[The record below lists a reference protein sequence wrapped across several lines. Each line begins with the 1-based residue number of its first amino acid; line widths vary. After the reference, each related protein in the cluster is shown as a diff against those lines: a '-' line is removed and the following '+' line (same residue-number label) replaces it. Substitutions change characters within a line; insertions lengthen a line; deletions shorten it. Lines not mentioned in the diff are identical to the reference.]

1 MSETYIITAKTV
13 DEAIA
18 IANREY
24 ADADHEVAYDII
36 DMPKKGFFGIGA
48 RDAKIKI
55 TVSKVQKV
63 ELGSLVDDIRS
74 MKTLTD
80 RGGSRTPEKK
90 TKPAVNVTAK
100 NVQKP
105 AQNGQKSAQNAQTQK
120 SAKPAQPKQNQPK
133 TEKSAEKPVQKKP
146 VENAQPKSDKLA
158 QQKQQNQQKP
168 AQKPAEKPQ
177 NQNQQKPKAE
187 AKPAEKPVENK
198 PVEAKQKPA
207 QPKVETKVEPKVE
220 TKAETKVEAKTE
232 PVQTTEAKA
241 EKTYTSHLGNEVKR
255 TRRPER
261 KPQHTEN
268 IPSSGVTV
276 SAPVGLSDF
285 SGTKNGGF
293 GSGEYKSGRISNDIK
308 KKPAQNNVK
317 PVTDPAKANRDAL
330 KALTFDVDAH
340 EKAKAEEAAPATAPV
355 VTKAERP
362 AKPALHG
369 SARQQ
374 KPQSKPQNKPDEKA
388 QQKEEKYPESTLV
401 KTEEQPAA
409 DASAEKRLREG
420 VTQAEMDYALDFAN
434 TLLENMKLDANAVQ
448 ADANG
453 DEYIING
460 EANVYP
466 RINIIGADTGILIGH
481 HGETLDA
488 IQYLVNLSALR
499 KSKQKDGD
507 YVKIVVDIEGY
518 REKREETLRTLAR
531 RMAARAVKYKR
542 NVFLEPMNAYERR
555 IIHSELQSFENVSTH
570 SVGADKDR
578 KIIITYEG
586 PDKRERPER
595 RRAQASAVDTTAV
608 DANAVA
614 AAEAT
619 DAVET
624 DSVKNEERRR
634 PKKPVKLPI
643 DKLTDLLESREDNC
657 TAPAI
662 SEDAADAVSETEEA
676 KQLVE
681 TEAEV
686 GAIPE
691 YVGEE
696 AEAEADEAVEAEEA
710 DETEEASEE
719 ETEKENDLADE
730 EE

>member
-1 MSETYIITAKTV
+1 
-13 DEAIA
+13 
-18 IANREY
+18 
-24 ADADHEVAYDII
+24 
-36 DMPKKGFFGIGA
+36 MPKKGFFGIGA

-105 AQNGQKSAQNAQTQK
+105 VQNGQKNAQNVQTQK

-158 QQKQQNQQKP
+158 QQKQQNPVVHGTTQKP

-207 QPKVETKVEPKVE
+207 QPKS
-220 TKAETKVEAKTE
+220 ETKVEAKTE

-268 IPSSGVTV
+268 IAASGVTV

-285 SGTKNGGF
+285 SGTKASGF

-340 EKAKAEEAAPATAPV
+340 EKAKAEEAAPATAPATVPV
-355 VTKAERP
+355 VTKAEKPQRP
-362 AKPALHG
+362 AKPA
-369 SARQQ
+369 R
-374 KPQSKPQNKPDEKA
+374 QNKPQPKPVEKA
-388 QQKEEKYPESTLV
+388 QPKEEKYPESTLV
-401 KTEEQPAA
+401 KTDAQPAA

-420 VTQAEMDYALDFAN
+420 VTQAEMDFALDFAN
-434 TLLENMKLDANAVQ
+434 TLLENMKLDAKAVP

-460 EANVYP
+460 DANVYP

-586 PDKRERPER
+586 PDKRERPDR
-595 RRAQASAVDTTAV
+595 RRQPADVAATEAVD
-608 DANAVA
+608 
-614 AAEAT
+614 ES
-619 DAVET
+619 AVET
-624 DSVKNEERRR
+624 VEDSAQAFIRNEEKRR

-643 DKLTDLLESREDNC
+643 DKLTDLLESREDNYV
-657 TAPAI
+657 APAI
-662 SEDAADAVSETEEA
+662 SEDAVSETEEA

-696 AEAEADEAVEAEEA
+696 AEAAADEAEEA

>member
-36 DMPKKGFFGIGA
+36 DMPKKGIFGIGA

-90 TKPAVNVTAK
+90 TKPAVHVTEK
-100 NVQKP
+100 NSAKP
-105 AQNGQKSAQNAQTQK
+105 AQNGQKPTQNAQTQK
-120 SAKPAQPKQNQPK
+120 SAKPTQPKQNQPK
-133 TEKSAEKPVQKKP
+133 TEKPAEKPVQKKP

-158 QQKQQNQQKP
+158 QQKPAVHGTAQKP

-187 AKPAEKPVENK
+187 AKPEAKPVENK
-198 PVEAKQKPA
+198 PVEAKQKTA

-220 TKAETKVEAKTE
+220 PKSETKVEAKTE

-268 IPSSGVTV
+268 IAASGVTV

-285 SGTKNGGF
+285 SGTKASGF

-340 EKAKAEEAAPATAPV
+340 EKAKAEEAAPATAPATVPV

-362 AKPALHG
+362 AKPAKP
-369 SARQQ
+369 ARQNKPQQ
-374 KPQSKPQNKPDEKA
+374 KPTEKA
-388 QQKEEKYPESTLV
+388 QPKEEKYPESTLV
-401 KTEEQPAA
+401 KTDAQPAA

-434 TLLENMKLDANAVQ
+434 TLLENMKLDAKAVQ

-460 EANVYP
+460 DANVYP

-586 PDKRERPER
+586 PDKRERPDR
-595 RRAQASAVDTTAV
+595 RRQPADVSATEAVD
-608 DANAVA
+608 
-614 AAEAT
+614 ES
-619 DAVET
+619 AVET
-624 DSVKNEERRR
+624 VEDSAQAFIRNEEKRR

-643 DKLTDLLESREDNC
+643 DKLTDLLESREDGYV
-657 TAPAI
+657 TSDGYVAP
-662 SEDAADAVSETEEA
+662 
-676 KQLVE
+676 
-681 TEAEV
+681 
-686 GAIPE
+686 
-691 YVGEE
+691 
-696 AEAEADEAVEAEEA
+696 
-710 DETEEASEE
+710 SEE
-719 ETEKENDLADE
+719 EEVVSEADTVEAIETVETVETSDASASDVAE

>member
-1 MSETYIITAKTV
+1 M
-13 DEAIA
+13 
-18 IANREY
+18 
-24 ADADHEVAYDII
+24 
-36 DMPKKGFFGIGA
+36 DMRKVV
-48 RDAKIKI
+48 
-55 TVSKVQKV
+55 VSKVQKV
-63 ELGSLVDDIRS
+63 ELGSLVDDIRN

-90 TKPAVNVTAK
+90 TKP

-133 TEKSAEKPVQKKP
+133 TEKSAEQKPAQKKP
-146 VENAQPKSDKLA
+146 VENAQPKSEKPA
-158 QQKQQNQQKP
+158 QPKQQNQQKP
-168 AQKPAEKPQ
+168 AQQNQQKTAEKPQ
-177 NQNQQKPKAE
+177 
-187 AKPAEKPVENK
+187 KPAVHGTAQK
-198 PVEAKQKPA
+198 PVEAKQKAETKTA
-207 QPKVETKVEPKVE
+207 QPKVEAKVE
-220 TKAETKVEAKTE
+220 TKAETKVEAKAE

-268 IPSSGVTV
+268 IAASGVTV
-276 SAPVGLSDF
+276 SSPVGLSDF
-285 SGTKNGGF
+285 SGTRTGGF
-293 GSGEYKSGRISNDIK
+293 GSGDYKSGRISNDIR
-308 KKPAQNNVK
+308 KKPVA
-317 PVTDPAKANRDAL
+317 DPAKANRDAL

-340 EKAKAEEAAPATAPV
+340 EKAKAEESAPAAPA

-362 AKPALHG
+362 ARQQKPALHG
-369 SARQQ
+369 SARQN
-374 KPQSKPQNKPDEKA
+374 KPQPKPVEKA
-388 QQKEEKYPESTLV
+388 QPKEEKYPESTLV
-401 KTEEQPAA
+401 KTEAAPAA

-434 TLLENMKLDANAVQ
+434 TLLENMKLDAKAVQ

-460 EANVYP
+460 DANVYP

-586 PDKRERPER
+586 PDKRERPDR
-595 RRAQASAVDTTAV
+595 RRAQAVTA
-608 DANAVA
+608 
-614 AAEAT
+614 AT
-619 DAVET
+619 DTSATDTADTAENPAQ

-696 AEAEADEAVEAEEA
+696 AEAAADEAVEAEEA

>member
-100 NVQKP
+100 NSAKL
-105 AQNGQKSAQNAQTQK
+105 AQNGQKPTQNAQTQK

-146 VENAQPKSDKLA
+146 VENAQPKSDKPA
-158 QQKQQNQQKP
+158 QQKPAVHGTAQKP

-187 AKPAEKPVENK
+187 AKPEAKPVENK

-220 TKAETKVEAKTE
+220 PKSETKVEAKTE

-276 SAPVGLSDF
+276 SSPVGLSDF

-293 GSGEYKSGRISNDIK
+293 GSGDYKSGRISNDIK
-308 KKPAQNNVK
+308 KKPALQGSATK
-317 PVTDPAKANRDAL
+317 PITDPAKANRDAL

-362 AKPALHG
+362 ARQQKPALHG
-369 SARQQ
+369 SARQNKPQQ
-374 KPQSKPQNKPDEKA
+374 KPAEKA
-388 QQKEEKYPESTLV
+388 QPKEEKYPESALV
-401 KTEEQPAA
+401 KSETPAQPAA

-420 VTQAEMDYALDFAN
+420 VTQAEMDFALDFAN
-434 TLLENMKLDANAVQ
+434 TLLENMKLDAKAVQ

-460 EANVYP
+460 DANVYP

-586 PDKRERPER
+586 PDKRERPDR
-595 RRAQASAVDTTAV
+595 RRQPADVSATETVD
-608 DANAVA
+608 
-614 AAEAT
+614 ES
-619 DAVET
+619 AVET
-624 DSVKNEERRR
+624 VEDSAQAFIRNEEKRR

-643 DKLTDLLESREDNC
+643 DKLTDLLESREDGYV
-657 TAPAI
+657 TSDGYVAP
-662 SEDAADAVSETEEA
+662 
-676 KQLVE
+676 
-681 TEAEV
+681 
-686 GAIPE
+686 
-691 YVGEE
+691 
-696 AEAEADEAVEAEEA
+696 
-710 DETEEASEE
+710 SEE
-719 ETEKENDLADE
+719 EEVVSEADTVEAIETVETVETSDASASDVSE

>member
-90 TKPAVNVTAK
+90 TKPAVHVTAQ
-100 NVQKP
+100 NSAKP
-105 AQNGQKSAQNAQTQK
+105 AQNGQKPTQNAQTQK

-133 TEKSAEKPVQKKP
+133 TEKPAEKPVQKKP
-146 VENAQPKSDKLA
+146 VENAQPKSDKFA
-158 QQKQQNQQKP
+158 QQKQQNPVVHGTTQKP

-207 QPKVETKVEPKVE
+207 QPK
-220 TKAETKVEAKTE
+220 AETKVEAKTE

-255 TRRPER
+255 TRRPDR

-268 IPSSGVTV
+268 IAASGVTV

-308 KKPAQNNVK
+308 KKPALQGSATK
-317 PVTDPAKANRDAL
+317 PITDPAKANRDAL

-340 EKAKAEEAAPATAPV
+340 EKAKAEESVPATAPV
-355 VTKAERP
+355 VTKAEKPQRP
-362 AKPALHG
+362 AK
-369 SARQQ
+369 QQ
-374 KPQSKPQNKPDEKA
+374 KPQNKP
-388 QQKEEKYPESTLV
+388 QQNKPAAKVEDKYPESALV
-401 KTEEQPAA
+401 KTEAAPAA

-434 TLLENMKLDANAVQ
+434 TLLENMKLDAKAVP
-448 ADANG
+448 AEANG

-586 PDKRERPER
+586 PDKRERPDR
-595 RRAQASAVDTTAV
+595 RRAQADVSAT
-608 DANAVA
+608 
-614 AAEAT
+614 EAT
-619 DAVET
+619 DVSVTDTVET
-624 DSVKNEERRR
+624 VEDSAQAFIRNEEKRR

-643 DKLTDLLESREDNC
+643 DKLTDLLESREDNHV
-657 TAPAI
+657 TSDGYVAP
-662 SEDAADAVSETEEA
+662 SEEEAVVSE
-676 KQLVE
+676 
-681 TEAEV
+681 
-686 GAIPE
+686 
-691 YVGEE
+691 
-696 AEAEADEAVEAEEA
+696 ADTVEAVETV
-710 DETEEASEE
+710 ETVETSDASASDVSEE
-719 ETEKENDLADE
+719 E
-730 EE
+730 

>member
-36 DMPKKGFFGIGA
+36 DMPKKGIFGIGA

-90 TKPAVNVTAK
+90 TKPAVHVTEK
-100 NVQKP
+100 NSAKP
-105 AQNGQKSAQNAQTQK
+105 AQNGQKPTQNAQTQK
-120 SAKPAQPKQNQPK
+120 SAKPTQPKQNQPK
-133 TEKSAEKPVQKKP
+133 TEKPAEKPVQKKP

-158 QQKQQNQQKP
+158 QQKPAVHGTAQKP

-187 AKPAEKPVENK
+187 AKPEAKPVENK
-198 PVEAKQKPA
+198 PVEAKQKTA

-220 TKAETKVEAKTE
+220 PKSETKVEAKTE

-268 IPSSGVTV
+268 IAASGVTV

-285 SGTKNGGF
+285 SGTKASGF

-340 EKAKAEEAAPATAPV
+340 EKAKAEEAAPATAPATVPV

-362 AKPALHG
+362 AKPAKP
-369 SARQQ
+369 ARQNKPQQ
-374 KPQSKPQNKPDEKA
+374 KPTEKA
-388 QQKEEKYPESTLV
+388 QPKEEKYPESTLV
-401 KTEEQPAA
+401 KTDAQPAA

-434 TLLENMKLDANAVQ
+434 TLLENMKLDAKAVQ

-460 EANVYP
+460 DANVYP

-586 PDKRERPER
+586 PDKRERPDR
-595 RRAQASAVDTTAV
+595 RRQPADVSATEAVDESAVENVEDSAQAFIR
-608 DANAVA
+608 
-614 AAEAT
+614 
-619 DAVET
+619 
-624 DSVKNEERRR
+624 NEEKRR

-643 DKLTDLLESREDNC
+643 DKLTDLLESREDGYV
-657 TAPAI
+657 TSDGYVAP
-662 SEDAADAVSETEEA
+662 
-676 KQLVE
+676 
-681 TEAEV
+681 
-686 GAIPE
+686 
-691 YVGEE
+691 
-696 AEAEADEAVEAEEA
+696 
-710 DETEEASEE
+710 SEE
-719 ETEKENDLADE
+719 EEVVSEADTVEAIETVETVETSDASASDVAE

>member
-90 TKPAVNVTAK
+90 TKP

-105 AQNGQKSAQNAQTQK
+105 AQNGQKNAQNVQTQK

-158 QQKQQNQQKP
+158 QQKQQKQQNQ
-168 AQKPAEKPQ
+168 QKPAEKPQ

-187 AKPAEKPVENK
+187 AKPEAKPVQKPAVHGTAQK
-198 PVEAKQKPA
+198 PVEAKQKTA
-207 QPKVETKVEPKVE
+207 QPKVEAKVEPKVE
-220 TKAETKVEAKTE
+220 PKSETKVEAKTE

-268 IPSSGVTV
+268 IPSSGITV

-285 SGTKNGGF
+285 SGTKASGF

-362 AKPALHG
+362 AKPAKP
-369 SARQQ
+369 ARQNKPQQ
-374 KPQSKPQNKPDEKA
+374 KPAEKA
-388 QQKEEKYPESTLV
+388 QPKEEKYPESTLV
-401 KTEEQPAA
+401 KTDAQPAA

-420 VTQAEMDYALDFAN
+420 VTQAEMDFALDFAN
-434 TLLENMKLDANAVQ
+434 TLLENMKLDAKAVQ

-586 PDKRERPER
+586 PDKRERPDR
-595 RRAQASAVDTTAV
+595 RRQPADVSATETVD
-608 DANAVA
+608 
-614 AAEAT
+614 ES
-619 DAVET
+619 AVET
-624 DSVKNEERRR
+624 VEDSAQAFIRNEEKRR

-643 DKLTDLLESREDNC
+643 DKLTDLLESREDGC
-657 TAPAI
+657 VTSDGYVAP
-662 SEDAADAVSETEEA
+662 
-676 KQLVE
+676 
-681 TEAEV
+681 
-686 GAIPE
+686 
-691 YVGEE
+691 
-696 AEAEADEAVEAEEA
+696 
-710 DETEEASEE
+710 SEE
-719 ETEKENDLADE
+719 EEVVSEADTVEAIETVETVETSDASASDVAE

>member
-36 DMPKKGFFGIGA
+36 DMPKKGIFGIGA

-63 ELGSLVDDIRS
+63 DLGSLVDDIRS

-90 TKPAVNVTAK
+90 TKPAVHVTAK
-100 NVQKP
+100 N
-105 AQNGQKSAQNAQTQK
+105 GQKSG
-120 SAKPAQPKQNQPK
+120 AKPAQKTAQTQNGAKPQTAQKPEKPPKPQNQPK
-133 TEKSAEKPVQKKP
+133 SAEKSAEKP
-146 VENAQPKSDKLA
+146 AQP
-158 QQKQQNQQKP
+158 KQQNQQKP
-168 AQKPAEKPQ
+168 AQQNQPKAEKTQKPVEKTQKPAEKPQ
-177 NQNQQKPKAE
+177 
-187 AKPAEKPVENK
+187 K
-198 PVEAKQKPA
+198 PVEAKQKAETKTA
-207 QPKVETKVEPKVE
+207 QPKVEAKVE
-220 TKAETKVEAKTE
+220 TKTETKVEAKVEAKAE

-268 IPSSGVTV
+268 IAASGVTV
-276 SAPVGLSDF
+276 SSPVGLSDF
-285 SGTKNGGF
+285 SGTKTGGF
-293 GSGEYKSGRISNDIK
+293 GSGDYKSGRISNDIR
-308 KKPAQNNVK
+308 KKPVA
-317 PVTDPAKANRDAL
+317 DPAKANRDAL
-330 KALTFDVDAH
+330 KALTFNVDAH
-340 EKAKAEEAAPATAPV
+340 EKAQAEESATVAPT

-362 AKPALHG
+362 AKPAKP
-369 SARQQ
+369 AR
-374 KPQSKPQNKPDEKA
+374 QNKPQPKPVEKA

-401 KTEEQPAA
+401 KTEEQPAAAA

-434 TLLENMKLDANAVQ
+434 TLLENMKLDAKATQ

-453 DEYIING
+453 EEYIING

-586 PDKRERPER
+586 PDKRERPDR
-595 RRAQASAVDTTAV
+595 RRAQAVTA
-608 DANAVA
+608 
-614 AAEAT
+614 AT
-619 DAVET
+619 DTSATDTADTAENPAQ

>member
-105 AQNGQKSAQNAQTQK
+105 AQNGQKSAQNVQTQK

-187 AKPAEKPVENK
+187 AKPEAKPVQKPAVHGTAQK

-220 TKAETKVEAKTE
+220 PKSETKVEPKVEPKSETKVEAKAE

-255 TRRPER
+255 TRRPDR

-268 IPSSGVTV
+268 IAASGVTV
-276 SAPVGLSDF
+276 SSPVGLSDF
-285 SGTKNGGF
+285 SGTKTGGF
-293 GSGEYKSGRISNDIK
+293 GSGDYKSGRISNDIR
-308 KKPAQNNVK
+308 KKPVA
-317 PVTDPAKANRDAL
+317 DPAKANRDAL

-340 EKAKAEEAAPATAPV
+340 EKAQAEESAPV
-355 VTKAERP
+355 APTVTKAERP
-362 AKPALHG
+362 VRP
-369 SARQQ
+369 ARQQ
-374 KPQSKPQNKPDEKA
+374 KPQNKPQPKPVEKA

-401 KTEEQPAA
+401 KTDAQPAA
-409 DASAEKRLREG
+409 DASTEKRLREG

-434 TLLENMKLDANAVQ
+434 TLLENMKLDAKAVQ

-586 PDKRERPER
+586 PDKRERPDR
-595 RRAQASAVDTTAV
+595 RRQPADVAATEAVD
-608 DANAVA
+608 
-614 AAEAT
+614 ES
-619 DAVET
+619 AVET
-624 DSVKNEERRR
+624 VEDSAQAFIRNEEKRR

-643 DKLTDLLESREDNC
+643 DKLTDLLESREDGYV
-657 TAPAI
+657 TSDGYVAP
-662 SEDAADAVSETEEA
+662 
-676 KQLVE
+676 
-681 TEAEV
+681 
-686 GAIPE
+686 
-691 YVGEE
+691 
-696 AEAEADEAVEAEEA
+696 
-710 DETEEASEE
+710 SEE
-719 ETEKENDLADE
+719 EEVVSEADTVEAIETVETVETSDASASDVAE

>member
-80 RGGSRTPEKK
+80 RGGSRTQKQA
-90 TKPAVNVTAK
+90 KPAVNVTAK

-105 AQNGQKSAQNAQTQK
+105 AQNGQKSSQNAQTQK

-220 TKAETKVEAKTE
+220 PKSETKVEAKTE

-285 SGTKNGGF
+285 SGTKASGF
-293 GSGEYKSGRISNDIK
+293 GSGEYKSGRISNDIR
-308 KKPAQNNVK
+308 KKPVA
-317 PVTDPAKANRDAL
+317 DPAKANRDAL

-340 EKAKAEEAAPATAPV
+340 EKAKAEESVPATAPATVPV

-362 AKPALHG
+362 AKPAKP
-369 SARQQ
+369 ARQNKPQQ
-374 KPQSKPQNKPDEKA
+374 KPAEKA
-388 QQKEEKYPESTLV
+388 QPKEEKYPESTLV
-401 KTEEQPAA
+401 KTDAQPAA

-434 TLLENMKLDANAVQ
+434 TLLENMKLDAKAVQ

-586 PDKRERPER
+586 PDKRERPDR
-595 RRAQASAVDTTAV
+595 RRAQAVTA
-608 DANAVA
+608 
-614 AAEAT
+614 AT
-619 DAVET
+619 DTADTAENPAQ

>member
-90 TKPAVNVTAK
+90 TKP

-105 AQNGQKSAQNAQTQK
+105 AQNGQKPTQNAQTQK

-133 TEKSAEKPVQKKP
+133 TEKPAEKPVQKKP
-146 VENAQPKSDKLA
+146 VENAQPKSDKPA
-158 QQKQQNQQKP
+158 QQKQQNPVVHGTTQKP

-207 QPKVETKVEPKVE
+207 QPKV
-220 TKAETKVEAKTE
+220 ETKVEAKTE

-285 SGTKNGGF
+285 SGTKASGF
-293 GSGEYKSGRISNDIK
+293 GSGEYKSGRISNDIR
-308 KKPAQNNVK
+308 KKPI
-317 PVTDPAKANRDAL
+317 TDPAKANRDAL

-340 EKAKAEEAAPATAPV
+340 EKAKAEESVPATVPV
-355 VTKAERP
+355 VTKAEKPQRP
-362 AKPALHG
+362 AKPA
-369 SARQQ
+369 RQN
-374 KPQSKPQNKPDEKA
+374 KPQNKPAAKVED
-388 QQKEEKYPESTLV
+388 KYPESALV
-401 KTEEQPAA
+401 KTEAAPAA

-434 TLLENMKLDANAVQ
+434 TLLENMKLDAKAVP
-448 ADANG
+448 AEANG

-586 PDKRERPER
+586 PDKRERPDR
-595 RRAQASAVDTTAV
+595 RRQPADVSATETVD
-608 DANAVA
+608 
-614 AAEAT
+614 ES
-619 DAVET
+619 AVET
-624 DSVKNEERRR
+624 VEDSAQAFIRNEEKRR

-643 DKLTDLLESREDNC
+643 DKLTDLLESREDGYV
-657 TAPAI
+657 TSDGYVAP
-662 SEDAADAVSETEEA
+662 
-676 KQLVE
+676 
-681 TEAEV
+681 
-686 GAIPE
+686 
-691 YVGEE
+691 
-696 AEAEADEAVEAEEA
+696 
-710 DETEEASEE
+710 SEE
-719 ETEKENDLADE
+719 EEVVSEADTVEAIETVETVETSDASASDVSE

>member
-120 SAKPAQPKQNQPK
+120 SAKPTQPKQNQPK

-207 QPKVETKVEPKVE
+207 QPKVETKVE
-220 TKAETKVEAKTE
+220 AKTE

-268 IPSSGVTV
+268 IPASGVTV

-285 SGTKNGGF
+285 SGTKASGF

-340 EKAKAEEAAPATAPV
+340 EKAKAEEAAPV

-362 AKPALHG
+362 AKPAKP
-369 SARQQ
+369 ARQNKPQQ
-374 KPQSKPQNKPDEKA
+374 KPAEKA
-388 QQKEEKYPESTLV
+388 QPKEEKYPESTLV
-401 KTEEQPAA
+401 KTEAQPAA

-420 VTQAEMDYALDFAN
+420 VTQAEMDFALDFAN
-434 TLLENMKLDANAVQ
+434 TLLENMKLDAKAVP

-595 RRAQASAVDTTAV
+595 RRAQADVSATETVD
-608 DANAVA
+608 
-614 AAEAT
+614 ES
-619 DAVET
+619 AVET
-624 DSVKNEERRR
+624 VEDSAQAFIRNEEKRR

-643 DKLTDLLESREDNC
+643 DKLTDLLESREDGYV
-657 TAPAI
+657 TSDGYVAP
-662 SEDAADAVSETEEA
+662 SEEEEAVSEADTVEA
-676 KQLVE
+676 IETVE
-681 TEAEV
+681 T
-686 GAIPE
+686 
-691 YVGEE
+691 
-696 AEAEADEAVEAEEA
+696 VETSDASASDVAEE
-710 DETEEASEE
+710 E
-719 ETEKENDLADE
+719 
-730 EE
+730 

>member
-36 DMPKKGFFGIGA
+36 DMPKKGIFGIGA

-63 ELGSLVDDIRS
+63 DLGSLVDDIRS

-90 TKPAVNVTAK
+90 TKPAVHVTAK
-100 NVQKP
+100 NVQKS
-105 AQNGQKSAQNAQTQK
+105 G
-120 SAKPAQPKQNQPK
+120 AKPAQKTAQTQNGAKPQTAQKTEKPPKPQNQPK
-133 TEKSAEKPVQKKP
+133 SAEKSTEKPVQQKSAQKKP
-146 VENAQPKSDKLA
+146 VENAQPKSEK
-158 QQKQQNQQKP
+158 QNQ
-168 AQKPAEKPQ
+168 
-177 NQNQQKPKAE
+177 PKA
-187 AKPAEKPVENK
+187 AEKPVEKSAEKPVQQKPAVHGTAQK
-198 PVEAKQKPA
+198 PVENKSAEKPQK
-207 QPKVETKVEPKVE
+207 QPKVEA
-220 TKAETKVEAKTE
+220 KAETKVEAKAE

-268 IPSSGVTV
+268 IAASGVTV
-276 SAPVGLSDF
+276 SSPVGLSDF
-285 SGTKNGGF
+285 SGTKTGGF
-293 GSGEYKSGRISNDIK
+293 GSGDYKSGRISNDIR
-308 KKPAQNNVK
+308 KKPVA
-317 PVTDPAKANRDAL
+317 DPAKANRDAL

-340 EKAKAEEAAPATAPV
+340 EKAQAEESAPV
-355 VTKAERP
+355 APTVTKAERP
-362 AKPALHG
+362 AKPAKP
-369 SARQQ
+369 AR
-374 KPQSKPQNKPDEKA
+374 QNKPQPKPVEKA

-434 TLLENMKLDANAVQ
+434 TLLENMKLDAKAVQ

-460 EANVYP
+460 DANVYP
-466 RINIIGADTGILIGH
+466 RINIIGEDTGILIGH

-586 PDKRERPER
+586 PDKRERPDR

>member
-36 DMPKKGFFGIGA
+36 DMPKKGIFGIGA

-90 TKPAVNVTAK
+90 TKPAVHVTEK
-100 NVQKP
+100 NSAKP
-105 AQNGQKSAQNAQTQK
+105 AQNGQKPTQNAQTQK
-120 SAKPAQPKQNQPK
+120 SAKPTQPKQNQPK
-133 TEKSAEKPVQKKP
+133 TEKPAEKPVQKKP

-158 QQKQQNQQKP
+158 QQKPAVHGTAQKP

-187 AKPAEKPVENK
+187 AKPEAKPVENK
-198 PVEAKQKPA
+198 PVEAKQKTA

-220 TKAETKVEAKTE
+220 PKSETKVEAKTE

-268 IPSSGVTV
+268 IAASGVTV

-285 SGTKNGGF
+285 SGTKASGF

-340 EKAKAEEAAPATAPV
+340 EKAKAEEAAPATAPATVPV

-362 AKPALHG
+362 AKPAKP
-369 SARQQ
+369 ARQNKPQQ
-374 KPQSKPQNKPDEKA
+374 KPTEKA
-388 QQKEEKYPESTLV
+388 QPKEEKYPESTLV
-401 KTEEQPAA
+401 KTDAQPAA

-434 TLLENMKLDANAVQ
+434 TLLENMKLDAKAVQ

-460 EANVYP
+460 DANVYP
-466 RINIIGADTGILIGH
+466 RINIIGADTGPPCRRL
-481 HGETLDA
+481 
-488 IQYLVNLSALR
+488 
-499 KSKQKDGD
+499 
-507 YVKIVVDIEGY
+507 KI
-518 REKREETLRTLAR
+518 
-531 RMAARAVKYKR
+531 
-542 NVFLEPMNAYERR
+542 FF
-555 IIHSELQSFENVSTH
+555 SFFCFYS
-570 SVGADKDR
+570 
-578 KIIITYEG
+578 
-586 PDKRERPER
+586 
-595 RRAQASAVDTTAV
+595 
-608 DANAVA
+608 
-614 AAEAT
+614 
-619 DAVET
+619 
-624 DSVKNEERRR
+624 
-634 PKKPVKLPI
+634 
-643 DKLTDLLESREDNC
+643 
-657 TAPAI
+657 
-662 SEDAADAVSETEEA
+662 
-676 KQLVE
+676 
-681 TEAEV
+681 
-686 GAIPE
+686 
-691 YVGEE
+691 
-696 AEAEADEAVEAEEA
+696 
-710 DETEEASEE
+710 
-719 ETEKENDLADE
+719 
-730 EE
+730 

>member
-36 DMPKKGFFGIGA
+36 DMPKKGIFGIGA

-80 RGGSRTPEKK
+80 RGGSRTQKQ

-168 AQKPAEKPQ
+168 AQQNQPKAEKPQ

-220 TKAETKVEAKTE
+220 PKSETKVEAKTE

-293 GSGEYKSGRISNDIK
+293 GSGEYKSGRISNDIR
-308 KKPAQNNVK
+308 KKPVA
-317 PVTDPAKANRDAL
+317 DPAKANRDAL

-362 AKPALHG
+362 AKPAKP
-369 SARQQ
+369 ARQNKPQQ
-374 KPQSKPQNKPDEKA
+374 KPAEKA
-388 QQKEEKYPESTLV
+388 QPKEEKYPESTLV
-401 KTEEQPAA
+401 KTDAQPAA

-434 TLLENMKLDANAVQ
+434 TLLENMKLDAKAVP

-586 PDKRERPER
+586 PDKRERPDR

>member
-146 VENAQPKSDKLA
+146 VENAQPKSDKP
-158 QQKQQNQQKP
+158 QNQNQQKP

-187 AKPAEKPVENK
+187 AKPEAKPVQKPAVHGTAQK

-220 TKAETKVEAKTE
+220 PKSETKVEAKTE

-285 SGTKNGGF
+285 SGTKASGF
-293 GSGEYKSGRISNDIK
+293 GSGDYKSGRISNDIK
-308 KKPAQNNVK
+308 KKPALQGSATK
-317 PVTDPAKANRDAL
+317 PITDPAKANRDAL

-362 AKPALHG
+362 AKPAKP
-369 SARQQ
+369 ARQNKPQQ
-374 KPQSKPQNKPDEKA
+374 KPAEKA
-388 QQKEEKYPESTLV
+388 QPKEEKYPESTLV
-401 KTEEQPAA
+401 KTDAQPAA

-434 TLLENMKLDANAVQ
+434 TLLENMKLDAKAVQ

-586 PDKRERPER
+586 PDKRERPDR
-595 RRAQASAVDTTAV
+595 RRQPADVSATETVD
-608 DANAVA
+608 
-614 AAEAT
+614 ES
-619 DAVET
+619 AVET
-624 DSVKNEERRR
+624 VEDSAQAFIRNEEKRR

-643 DKLTDLLESREDNC
+643 DKLTDLLESREDGYV
-657 TAPAI
+657 TSDGYVAP
-662 SEDAADAVSETEEA
+662 
-676 KQLVE
+676 
-681 TEAEV
+681 
-686 GAIPE
+686 
-691 YVGEE
+691 
-696 AEAEADEAVEAEEA
+696 
-710 DETEEASEE
+710 SEE
-719 ETEKENDLADE
+719 EEVVSEADTVEAIETVETVETSDASASDVSE

>member
-105 AQNGQKSAQNAQTQK
+105 AQNGQKSTQNAQTQK

-146 VENAQPKSDKLA
+146 VENAQPKSDKP
-158 QQKQQNQQKP
+158 QNQQNQQKP

-207 QPKVETKVEPKVE
+207 QPKVETKVE
-220 TKAETKVEAKTE
+220 AKTE

-276 SAPVGLSDF
+276 SSPVGLSDF

-340 EKAKAEEAAPATAPV
+340 EKAKAEEAAPV

-362 AKPALHG
+362 AKPAKP
-369 SARQQ
+369 ARQNKPQQ
-374 KPQSKPQNKPDEKA
+374 KPAEKA
-388 QQKEEKYPESTLV
+388 QPKEEKYPESALV
-401 KTEEQPAA
+401 KTDAQPAA

-420 VTQAEMDYALDFAN
+420 VTQAEMDFALDFAN
-434 TLLENMKLDANAVQ
+434 TLLENMKLDAKAVP
-448 ADANG
+448 AEANG

-586 PDKRERPER
+586 PDKRERPDR
-595 RRAQASAVDTTAV
+595 RRQPADVSATETVD
-608 DANAVA
+608 
-614 AAEAT
+614 ES
-619 DAVET
+619 AVET
-624 DSVKNEERRR
+624 VEVSAQAFIRNEEKRR

-643 DKLTDLLESREDNC
+643 DKLTDLLESRED
-657 TAPAI
+657 
-662 SEDAADAVSETEEA
+662 
-676 KQLVE
+676 
-681 TEAEV
+681 
-686 GAIPE
+686 G
-691 YVGEE
+691 YVTSDGYV
-696 AEAEADEAVEAEEA
+696 AH
-710 DETEEASEE
+710 SEE
-719 ETEKENDLADE
+719 EKVVSEADTVEAIETVETVETSDASASDVAE

>member
-105 AQNGQKSAQNAQTQK
+105 AQNGQKPTQNAQTQK

-146 VENAQPKSDKLA
+146 VENAQPKSDKP
-158 QQKQQNQQKP
+158 QNQQNPVVHGTTQKP

-187 AKPAEKPVENK
+187 AKPEAKPVENK

-220 TKAETKVEAKTE
+220 PKSETKVEAKTE

-268 IPSSGVTV
+268 IAASGVTV
-276 SAPVGLSDF
+276 SSPVGLSDF
-285 SGTKNGGF
+285 SGTKASGF

-340 EKAKAEEAAPATAPV
+340 EKAKAEEAAPATAPATVPV
-355 VTKAERP
+355 VTKAEKPQRP
-362 AKPALHG
+362 AKPA
-369 SARQQ
+369 R
-374 KPQSKPQNKPDEKA
+374 QNKPQPKPAEKA
-388 QQKEEKYPESTLV
+388 QPKEEKYPESTLV
-401 KTEEQPAA
+401 KTDAQPAAA

-434 TLLENMKLDANAVQ
+434 TLLENMKLDAKAVQ
-448 ADANG
+448 AETNG

-586 PDKRERPER
+586 PDKRERPDR
-595 RRAQASAVDTTAV
+595 RRQPADVSATETVD
-608 DANAVA
+608 
-614 AAEAT
+614 ES
-619 DAVET
+619 AVET
-624 DSVKNEERRR
+624 VEDSAQAFIRNEEKRR

-643 DKLTDLLESREDNC
+643 DKLTDLLESREDGYV
-657 TAPAI
+657 TSDGYVAP
-662 SEDAADAVSETEEA
+662 SEEEEAVSEADTVEA
-676 KQLVE
+676 IETVE
-681 TEAEV
+681 T
-686 GAIPE
+686 
-691 YVGEE
+691 
-696 AEAEADEAVEAEEA
+696 VETSDASA
-710 DETEEASEE
+710 SDVSEE
-719 ETEKENDLADE
+719 E
-730 EE
+730 

>member
-36 DMPKKGFFGIGA
+36 DMPKKGIFGIGA

-220 TKAETKVEAKTE
+220 PKSETKVEAKVE

-255 TRRPER
+255 TRRPDR

-268 IPSSGVTV
+268 IAASGVTV
-276 SAPVGLSDF
+276 SSPVGLSDF

-293 GSGEYKSGRISNDIK
+293 GSGEYKSGRISNDIR
-308 KKPAQNNVK
+308 KKPVA
-317 PVTDPAKANRDAL
+317 DPAKANRDAL

-362 AKPALHG
+362 AKPA
-369 SARQQ
+369 RQNKPQQ
-374 KPQSKPQNKPDEKA
+374 KPAEKA
-388 QQKEEKYPESTLV
+388 QPKEEKYPESTLV
-401 KTEEQPAA
+401 KTDAQPAA

-420 VTQAEMDYALDFAN
+420 VTQAEMDFALDFAN
-434 TLLENMKLDANAVQ
+434 TLLENMKLDAKAVQ

-586 PDKRERPER
+586 PDKRERPDR

>member
-80 RGGSRTPEKK
+80 RGGSRTQKQA
-90 TKPAVNVTAK
+90 KPTVNVTAK

-105 AQNGQKSAQNAQTQK
+105 AQNGQKPTQNAQTQK

-220 TKAETKVEAKTE
+220 PKSETKVEAKTE

-293 GSGEYKSGRISNDIK
+293 GSGEYKSGRISNDIR
-308 KKPAQNNVK
+308 KKPVA
-317 PVTDPAKANRDAL
+317 DPAKANRDAL

-362 AKPALHG
+362 AKPAKP
-369 SARQQ
+369 ARQNKPQQ
-374 KPQSKPQNKPDEKA
+374 KPAEKA
-388 QQKEEKYPESTLV
+388 QPKEEKYPESTLV
-401 KTEEQPAA
+401 KTDAQPAA

-420 VTQAEMDYALDFAN
+420 VTQAEMDFALDFAN
-434 TLLENMKLDANAVQ
+434 TLLENMKLDAKAVP

-460 EANVYP
+460 DANVYP

-586 PDKRERPER
+586 PDKRERPDR

>member
-1 MSETYIITAKTV
+1 M
-13 DEAIA
+13 
-18 IANREY
+18 
-24 ADADHEVAYDII
+24 
-36 DMPKKGFFGIGA
+36 
-48 RDAKIKI
+48 
-55 TVSKVQKV
+55 
-63 ELGSLVDDIRS
+63 
-74 MKTLTD
+74 
-80 RGGSRTPEKK
+80 
-90 TKPAVNVTAK
+90 
-100 NVQKP
+100 
-105 AQNGQKSAQNAQTQK
+105 
-120 SAKPAQPKQNQPK
+120 
-133 TEKSAEKPVQKKP
+133 
-146 VENAQPKSDKLA
+146 
-158 QQKQQNQQKP
+158 
-168 AQKPAEKPQ
+168 
-177 NQNQQKPKAE
+177 
-187 AKPAEKPVENK
+187 
-198 PVEAKQKPA
+198 
-207 QPKVETKVEPKVE
+207 
-220 TKAETKVEAKTE
+220 
-232 PVQTTEAKA
+232 
-241 EKTYTSHLGNEVKR
+241 KR

-268 IPSSGVTV
+268 IAASGVTV
-276 SAPVGLSDF
+276 SSPVGLSDF
-285 SGTKNGGF
+285 SGTKTGGF
-293 GSGEYKSGRISNDIK
+293 GSGDYKSGRISNDIR
-308 KKPAQNNVK
+308 KKPVA
-317 PVTDPAKANRDAL
+317 DPAKANRDAL

-340 EKAKAEEAAPATAPV
+340 EKAQAEESAPV
-355 VTKAERP
+355 APTVTKAERP
-362 AKPALHG
+362 AKPAKP
-369 SARQQ
+369 AR
-374 KPQSKPQNKPDEKA
+374 QNKPQPKPVEKA

-401 KTEEQPAA
+401 KTEEQPAAAA

-434 TLLENMKLDANAVQ
+434 TLLENMKLDAKATQ

-466 RINIIGADTGILIGH
+466 RINIIGSDTGILIGH

-586 PDKRERPER
+586 PDKRERPDR
-595 RRAQASAVDTTAV
+595 RRAQASAV

-643 DKLTDLLESREDNC
+643 DKLTDLLESREDGC

-691 YVGEE
+691 YIGEE
-696 AEAEADEAVEAEEA
+696 TEAAADEAVEAEEA

>member
-1 MSETYIITAKTV
+1 M
-13 DEAIA
+13 
-18 IANREY
+18 
-24 ADADHEVAYDII
+24 
-36 DMPKKGFFGIGA
+36 
-48 RDAKIKI
+48 
-55 TVSKVQKV
+55 
-63 ELGSLVDDIRS
+63 
-74 MKTLTD
+74 
-80 RGGSRTPEKK
+80 
-90 TKPAVNVTAK
+90 
-100 NVQKP
+100 
-105 AQNGQKSAQNAQTQK
+105 
-120 SAKPAQPKQNQPK
+120 
-133 TEKSAEKPVQKKP
+133 
-146 VENAQPKSDKLA
+146 
-158 QQKQQNQQKP
+158 
-168 AQKPAEKPQ
+168 
-177 NQNQQKPKAE
+177 
-187 AKPAEKPVENK
+187 
-198 PVEAKQKPA
+198 
-207 QPKVETKVEPKVE
+207 
-220 TKAETKVEAKTE
+220 
-232 PVQTTEAKA
+232 
-241 EKTYTSHLGNEVKR
+241 
-255 TRRPER
+255 
-261 KPQHTEN
+261 
-268 IPSSGVTV
+268 

-293 GSGEYKSGRISNDIK
+293 GSGDYKSGRISNDIR
-308 KKPAQNNVK
+308 KKPVA
-317 PVTDPAKANRDAL
+317 DPAKANRDAL

-340 EKAKAEEAAPATAPV
+340 EKAKAEEAAPV

-362 AKPALHG
+362 AKPAKP
-369 SARQQ
+369 ARQNKPQQ
-374 KPQSKPQNKPDEKA
+374 KPAEKA
-388 QQKEEKYPESTLV
+388 QPKEEKYPESTLV
-401 KTEEQPAA
+401 KTDAQHAA

-420 VTQAEMDYALDFAN
+420 VTQAEMDFALDFAN
-434 TLLENMKLDANAVQ
+434 TLLENMKLDAKAVP

-460 EANVYP
+460 DANVYP

-643 DKLTDLLESREDNC
+643 DKLTDLLESREDGYV
-657 TAPAI
+657 TSDGYVAP
-662 SEDAADAVSETEEA
+662 
-676 KQLVE
+676 
-681 TEAEV
+681 
-686 GAIPE
+686 
-691 YVGEE
+691 
-696 AEAEADEAVEAEEA
+696 
-710 DETEEASEE
+710 SEE
-719 ETEKENDLADE
+719 EEVVSEADTVEAIETVETVETSDASAFDVAE

>member
-36 DMPKKGFFGIGA
+36 DMPKKGIFGIGA

-63 ELGSLVDDIRS
+63 DLGSLVDDIRS

-90 TKPAVNVTAK
+90 TKPAVHVTAK
-100 NVQKP
+100 N
-105 AQNGQKSAQNAQTQK
+105 GQKSG
-120 SAKPAQPKQNQPK
+120 AKPAQKTAQTQNGAKPQTAQKPEKPPKPQNQPK
-133 TEKSAEKPVQKKP
+133 SAEKAAEKSAEKPVQQKSAQKKP
-146 VENAQPKSDKLA
+146 VENAQPKSEK
-158 QQKQQNQQKP
+158 QNQP
-168 AQKPAEKPQ
+168 KPQ
-177 NQNQQKPKAE
+177 NQPKVAE
-187 AKPAEKPVENK
+187 KPAEKPVQQKPAVHGTAQK
-198 PVEAKQKPA
+198 PVENKSAEKPQKSA
-207 QPKVETKVEPKVE
+207 QPKAEA
-220 TKAETKVEAKTE
+220 KAETKVEAKAE

-268 IPSSGVTV
+268 IAASGVTV
-276 SAPVGLSDF
+276 SSPVGLSDF
-285 SGTKNGGF
+285 SGTKTGGF
-293 GSGEYKSGRISNDIK
+293 GSGDYKSGRISNDIR
-308 KKPAQNNVK
+308 KKPVA
-317 PVTDPAKANRDAL
+317 DPAKANRDAL

-340 EKAKAEEAAPATAPV
+340 EKAKAEESAPV
-355 VTKAERP
+355 APTVTKAERP
-362 AKPALHG
+362 AKPA
-369 SARQQ
+369 R
-374 KPQSKPQNKPDEKA
+374 QNKPQPKPVEKA

-409 DASAEKRLREG
+409 ADASAEKRIREG

-434 TLLENMKLDANAVQ
+434 TLLENMKLDAKATQ

-466 RINIIGADTGILIGH
+466 RINIIGSDTGILIGH

-586 PDKRERPER
+586 PDKRERPDR

-619 DAVET
+619 DTVET

-643 DKLTDLLESREDNC
+643 DKLTDLLESREDGC

-719 ETEKENDLADE
+719 E
-730 EE
+730 

>member
-36 DMPKKGFFGIGA
+36 DMPKKGIFGIGA

-80 RGGSRTPEKK
+80 RGGSRTQKQA
-90 TKPAVNVTAK
+90 KPAVNVTAK

-105 AQNGQKSAQNAQTQK
+105 AQNGQKPTQNAQTQK

-220 TKAETKVEAKTE
+220 PKSETKVEAKTE

-340 EKAKAEEAAPATAPV
+340 EKAKAEEAAPATAPATVPV

-362 AKPALHG
+362 AKPAKP
-369 SARQQ
+369 ARQNKPQQ
-374 KPQSKPQNKPDEKA
+374 KPTEKA
-388 QQKEEKYPESTLV
+388 QPKEEKYPESTLV
-401 KTEEQPAA
+401 KTDAQPAA
-409 DASAEKRLREG
+409 DASAEERLREG
-420 VTQAEMDYALDFAN
+420 VTQAEMDFALDFAN
-434 TLLENMKLDANAVQ
+434 TLLENMKLDAKAVP

-586 PDKRERPER
+586 PDKRERPDR
-595 RRAQASAVDTTAV
+595 RRAQAVTA
-608 DANAVA
+608 
-614 AAEAT
+614 AT
-619 DAVET
+619 DTADTAENPAQ

>member
-90 TKPAVNVTAK
+90 TKP

-105 AQNGQKSAQNAQTQK
+105 AQNGQKNAQNVQTQK

-158 QQKQQNQQKP
+158 QQKQQKQQNQ
-168 AQKPAEKPQ
+168 QKPAEKPQ

-187 AKPAEKPVENK
+187 AKPEAKPVQKPAVHGTAQK
-198 PVEAKQKPA
+198 PVEAKQKTA
-207 QPKVETKVEPKVE
+207 QPKVEAKVEPKVE
-220 TKAETKVEAKTE
+220 PKSETKVEAKAE

-293 GSGEYKSGRISNDIK
+293 GSGEYKSGRISNDIR
-308 KKPAQNNVK
+308 KKPVA
-317 PVTDPAKANRDAL
+317 DPAKANRDAL

-362 AKPALHG
+362 AKPAKPAKP
-369 SARQQ
+369 ARQNKPQQ
-374 KPQSKPQNKPDEKA
+374 KPAEKA
-388 QQKEEKYPESTLV
+388 QSKEEKYPESTLV
-401 KTEEQPAA
+401 KTDAQPAA

-420 VTQAEMDYALDFAN
+420 VTQAEMDFALDFAN
-434 TLLENMKLDANAVQ
+434 TLLENMKLDAKAVQ

-460 EANVYP
+460 DANVYP

-586 PDKRERPER
+586 PDKRERPDR
-595 RRAQASAVDTTAV
+595 RRQPADVSATETVD
-608 DANAVA
+608 
-614 AAEAT
+614 ES
-619 DAVET
+619 AVET
-624 DSVKNEERRR
+624 VEDSAQAFIRNEEKRR

-643 DKLTDLLESREDNC
+643 DKLTDLLESREDGYV
-657 TAPAI
+657 TSDGYVAP
-662 SEDAADAVSETEEA
+662 
-676 KQLVE
+676 
-681 TEAEV
+681 
-686 GAIPE
+686 
-691 YVGEE
+691 
-696 AEAEADEAVEAEEA
+696 
-710 DETEEASEE
+710 SEE
-719 ETEKENDLADE
+719 EEVVSEADTVEAIETVETVETSDASASDVSE

>member
-36 DMPKKGFFGIGA
+36 DMPKKGIFGIGA

-146 VENAQPKSDKLA
+146 VENAQPKSDKP
-158 QQKQQNQQKP
+158 QNQNQQKP

-187 AKPAEKPVENK
+187 AKPEAKPVQKPAVHGTAQK

-220 TKAETKVEAKTE
+220 PKSETKVEAKTE

-285 SGTKNGGF
+285 SGTKASGF
-293 GSGEYKSGRISNDIK
+293 GSGEYKSGRISNDIR
-308 KKPAQNNVK
+308 KKPVA
-317 PVTDPAKANRDAL
+317 DPAKANRDAL

-362 AKPALHG
+362 AKPAKP
-369 SARQQ
+369 ARQNKPQQ
-374 KPQSKPQNKPDEKA
+374 KPAEKA
-388 QQKEEKYPESTLV
+388 QPKEEKYPESTLV
-401 KTEEQPAA
+401 KTDAQPAA

-434 TLLENMKLDANAVQ
+434 TLLENMKLDAKAVP

-586 PDKRERPER
+586 PDKRERPDR

>member
-90 TKPAVNVTAK
+90 TKPAVHVTAK
-100 NVQKP
+100 NVQKSGAKP
-105 AQNGQKSAQNAQTQK
+105 AQKTAQTQNGAK
-120 SAKPAQPKQNQPK
+120 PQTAQKPAQPKQNQPK
-133 TEKSAEKPVQKKP
+133 TDKPQKP
-146 VENAQPKSDKLA
+146 VENAQQKSEKPA
-158 QQKQQNQQKP
+158 QPKQQNQQKP
-168 AQKPAEKPQ
+168 AQQNQPKAEKPQ
-177 NQNQQKPKAE
+177 
-187 AKPAEKPVENK
+187 KPAVHGTAQK
-198 PVEAKQKPA
+198 PVEAKQKAETKTA
-207 QPKVETKVEPKVE
+207 QPKVEAKVE

-232 PVQTTEAKA
+232 PVQTTEAKE

-255 TRRPER
+255 TRRPDR

-268 IPSSGVTV
+268 IAASGVTV
-276 SAPVGLSDF
+276 SSPVGLSDF
-285 SGTKNGGF
+285 SGTRTGGF
-293 GSGEYKSGRISNDIK
+293 GSGDYKSGRISNDIR
-308 KKPAQNNVK
+308 KKPVA
-317 PVTDPAKANRDAL
+317 DPAKANRDAL

-340 EKAKAEEAAPATAPV
+340 EKAKAEESAPAAPT

-362 AKPALHG
+362 ARPAKPA
-369 SARQQ
+369 R
-374 KPQSKPQNKPDEKA
+374 QNKPQPKPVEKA
-388 QQKEEKYPESTLV
+388 QPKEEKYTDAA
-401 KTEEQPAA
+401 PAA

-434 TLLENMKLDANAVQ
+434 TLLENMKLDAKAVQ
-448 ADANG
+448 AEANG

-460 EANVYP
+460 DANVYP

-507 YVKIVVDIEGY
+507 YVKIIVDIEGY

-586 PDKRERPER
+586 PDKRERPDR
-595 RRAQASAVDTTAV
+595 RQRAQAVTA
-608 DANAVA
+608 
-614 AAEAT
+614 AT
-619 DAVET
+619 DTSATDTADTAENPAQ
-624 DSVKNEERRR
+624 DSVKNEEKKR

-643 DKLTDLLESREDNC
+643 DKLTDLLESREGNFV
-657 TAPAI
+657 T

-681 TEAEV
+681 TEADV

-696 AEAEADEAVEAEEA
+696 AEAAADEAVEEEEA

>member
-36 DMPKKGFFGIGA
+36 DMPKKGIFGIGA

-146 VENAQPKSDKLA
+146 VENAQPKSDKP
-158 QQKQQNQQKP
+158 QNQNQQKP

-187 AKPAEKPVENK
+187 AKPEAKPVQKPAVHGTAQK

-220 TKAETKVEAKTE
+220 PKSETKVEAKTE

-293 GSGEYKSGRISNDIK
+293 GSGEYKSGRISNDIR
-308 KKPAQNNVK
+308 KKPVA
-317 PVTDPAKANRDAL
+317 DPAKANRDAL

-340 EKAKAEEAAPATAPV
+340 EKAKAEEAAPATAPATIPV

-362 AKPALHG
+362 AKPAKP
-369 SARQQ
+369 ARQNKPQQ
-374 KPQSKPQNKPDEKA
+374 KPTEKA
-388 QQKEEKYPESTLV
+388 QPKEEKYPESTLV
-401 KTEEQPAA
+401 KTDAQPAA

-434 TLLENMKLDANAVQ
+434 TLLENMKLDAKAVQ

-460 EANVYP
+460 DANVYP

-586 PDKRERPER
+586 PDKRERPDR
-595 RRAQASAVDTTAV
+595 RRQPADVSATETVD
-608 DANAVA
+608 
-614 AAEAT
+614 ES
-619 DAVET
+619 AVET
-624 DSVKNEERRR
+624 VEDSAQAFIRNEEKRR

-643 DKLTDLLESREDNC
+643 DKLTDLLESREDGYV
-657 TAPAI
+657 TSDGYVAP
-662 SEDAADAVSETEEA
+662 
-676 KQLVE
+676 
-681 TEAEV
+681 
-686 GAIPE
+686 
-691 YVGEE
+691 
-696 AEAEADEAVEAEEA
+696 
-710 DETEEASEE
+710 SEE
-719 ETEKENDLADE
+719 EEVVSEADTVEAIETVETVETSDASASDVAE

>member
-36 DMPKKGFFGIGA
+36 DMPKKGIFGIGA

-63 ELGSLVDDIRS
+63 DLGSLVDDIRS

-90 TKPAVNVTAK
+90 TKPAVHVTAK
-100 NVQKP
+100 NVQKS
-105 AQNGQKSAQNAQTQK
+105 G
-120 SAKPAQPKQNQPK
+120 AKPAQKTAQTQNGAKPQTVQKPEKPPKPQNQPK
-133 TEKSAEKPVQKKP
+133 SAEKAAEKP
-146 VENAQPKSDKLA
+146 AQP
-158 QQKQQNQQKP
+158 KQQNQQKP
-168 AQKPAEKPQ
+168 AQQNQPKAEKPAVHGTAQKPVEKTQKPAEKPQ
-177 NQNQQKPKAE
+177 
-187 AKPAEKPVENK
+187 K
-198 PVEAKQKPA
+198 PVEAKQKAETKTA
-207 QPKVETKVEPKVE
+207 QPKVEA
-220 TKAETKVEAKTE
+220 KAE

-268 IPSSGVTV
+268 IAASGVTV
-276 SAPVGLSDF
+276 SSPVGLSDF
-285 SGTKNGGF
+285 SGTKTGGF
-293 GSGEYKSGRISNDIK
+293 GSGDYKSGRISNDIRK
-308 KKPAQNNVK
+308 K

-340 EKAKAEEAAPATAPV
+340 EKAKAEESAPV
-355 VTKAERP
+355 APTVTKAERP
-362 AKPALHG
+362 AKPAKT
-369 SARQQ
+369 AR
-374 KPQSKPQNKPDEKA
+374 QNKPQPKPVEKA

-401 KTEEQPAA
+401 KTEEKPAAA

-434 TLLENMKLDANAVQ
+434 TLLENMKLDAKAVQ

-586 PDKRERPER
+586 PDKRERPDR

-643 DKLTDLLESREDNC
+643 DKLTDLLESREDGC

-662 SEDAADAVSETEEA
+662 SEEAADAVSETEEA

-691 YVGEE
+691 YIGEE

>member
-105 AQNGQKSAQNAQTQK
+105 VQNGQKNAQNVQTQK

-158 QQKQQNQQKP
+158 QQKQQNPVVHGTTQKP

-220 TKAETKVEAKTE
+220 PKSETKVEAKTE

-268 IPSSGVTV
+268 IAASGVTV

-355 VTKAERP
+355 VTKAEKPQRP
-362 AKPALHG
+362 A
-369 SARQQ
+369 RQ
-374 KPQSKPQNKPDEKA
+374 PKPQNKP
-388 QQKEEKYPESTLV
+388 QQNKPAAKVEDKYPESALV
-401 KTEEQPAA
+401 KTEAAPAA

-434 TLLENMKLDANAVQ
+434 TLLENMKLDAKAVQ

-586 PDKRERPER
+586 PDKREKPDR
-595 RRAQASAVDTTAV
+595 RRQPADVSAT
-608 DANAVA
+608 
-614 AAEAT
+614 EAT
-619 DAVET
+619 DVSVTDTVET
-624 DSVKNEERRR
+624 VEDSAQAFIRNEEKRR

-643 DKLTDLLESREDNC
+643 DKLTDLLESREDGYV
-657 TAPAI
+657 TSDGYVAP
-662 SEDAADAVSETEEA
+662 SEEEEVVSEADTVEA
-676 KQLVE
+676 
-681 TEAEV
+681 
-686 GAIPE
+686 I
-691 YVGEE
+691 
-696 AEAEADEAVEAEEA
+696 EAVETVETSDASASDVAEE
-710 DETEEASEE
+710 E
-719 ETEKENDLADE
+719 
-730 EE
+730 

>member
-105 AQNGQKSAQNAQTQK
+105 AQNGQKSAQNVQTQK

-146 VENAQPKSDKLA
+146 VENAQPKSDKPA

-220 TKAETKVEAKTE
+220 PKSETKVEAKTE

-317 PVTDPAKANRDAL
+317 PITDPAKANRDAL

-340 EKAKAEEAAPATAPV
+340 EKAKAEESVPATVPV

-362 AKPALHG
+362 AKPAKP
-369 SARQQ
+369 AR
-374 KPQSKPQNKPDEKA
+374 QNKPQPKPVEKA
-388 QQKEEKYPESTLV
+388 QPKEEKYTESALV
-401 KTEEQPAA
+401 KSETPAQPE
-409 DASAEKRLREG
+409 EKRLREG

-434 TLLENMKLDANAVQ
+434 TLLENMKLDAKAVP

-586 PDKRERPER
+586 PDKRERPDR
-595 RRAQASAVDTTAV
+595 RRAQASAV

-643 DKLTDLLESREDNC
+643 DKLTDLLESREDGYV
-657 TAPAI
+657 TSDGYVAP
-662 SEDAADAVSETEEA
+662 
-676 KQLVE
+676 
-681 TEAEV
+681 
-686 GAIPE
+686 
-691 YVGEE
+691 
-696 AEAEADEAVEAEEA
+696 
-710 DETEEASEE
+710 SEE
-719 ETEKENDLADE
+719 EEVVSEADTVEAIETVETVETSDASASDVSE

>member
-80 RGGSRTPEKK
+80 RGGSRTQKQA
-90 TKPAVNVTAK
+90 KPAVNVTAK

-168 AQKPAEKPQ
+168 AEKPQ

-187 AKPAEKPVENK
+187 AKPEAKPVQKPAVHGTAQK

-220 TKAETKVEAKTE
+220 PKSETKVEAKTE

-308 KKPAQNNVK
+308 KKPALQGSATK
-317 PVTDPAKANRDAL
+317 PITDPAKANRDAL

-340 EKAKAEEAAPATAPV
+340 EKAKAEEAAPV

-362 AKPALHG
+362 AKPAKP
-369 SARQQ
+369 ARQNKPQQ
-374 KPQSKPQNKPDEKA
+374 KPAEKA
-388 QQKEEKYPESTLV
+388 QPKEEKYPESTLV
-401 KTEEQPAA
+401 KTEEQPAAA

-434 TLLENMKLDANAVQ
+434 TLLENMKLDAKAVQ

-460 EANVYP
+460 DANVYP

-586 PDKRERPER
+586 PDKRERPDR
-595 RRAQASAVDTTAV
+595 RRQPADVSATETVD
-608 DANAVA
+608 
-614 AAEAT
+614 ES
-619 DAVET
+619 AVET
-624 DSVKNEERRR
+624 VEDSAQAFIRNEEKRR

>member
-90 TKPAVNVTAK
+90 TKPAVHVTSQ
-100 NVQKP
+100 NGQKP
-105 AQNGQKSAQNAQTQK
+105 AQNGQKPTQNAQTQK

-146 VENAQPKSDKLA
+146 VENAQQKTEKPA
-158 QQKQQNQQKP
+158 QPKQQNQQKP

-207 QPKVETKVEPKVE
+207 QPK
-220 TKAETKVEAKTE
+220 AETKVEAKTE

-268 IPSSGVTV
+268 IAASGVTV

-293 GSGEYKSGRISNDIK
+293 GSGEYKSGRISNDIR
-308 KKPAQNNVK
+308 KKPALQGSATK
-317 PVTDPAKANRDAL
+317 PITDPAKANRDAL

-340 EKAKAEEAAPATAPV
+340 EKAKAEEAAPVAPT

-362 AKPALHG
+362 AKPAK
-369 SARQQ
+369 QN
-374 KPQSKPQNKPDEKA
+374 KPQNKP
-388 QQKEEKYPESTLV
+388 QQKPAAKVEDKYPESALV
-401 KTEEQPAA
+401 KSETPAQPAA

-434 TLLENMKLDANAVQ
+434 TLLENMKLDAKAVP
-448 ADANG
+448 AEANG

-586 PDKRERPER
+586 PDKRERPDR
-595 RRAQASAVDTTAV
+595 RRAQADVSAT
-608 DANAVA
+608 
-614 AAEAT
+614 EAT
-619 DAVET
+619 DVSVTDTADTVE
-624 DSVKNEERRR
+624 DSAQAFIRNEEKRR

-643 DKLTDLLESREDNC
+643 DKLTDLLESREDNHV
-657 TAPAI
+657 TSDGYVAP
-662 SEDAADAVSETEEA
+662 SEEEEVVSE
-676 KQLVE
+676 
-681 TEAEV
+681 
-686 GAIPE
+686 
-691 YVGEE
+691 
-696 AEAEADEAVEAEEA
+696 ADTVEAVEAVETVETSDASASDVAEE
-710 DETEEASEE
+710 
-719 ETEKENDLADE
+719 
-730 EE
+730 

>member
-80 RGGSRTPEKK
+80 RGGSRTQKQ

-146 VENAQPKSDKLA
+146 VENAQPKSDKP
-158 QQKQQNQQKP
+158 QKQQNPVVHGTTQKP

-198 PVEAKQKPA
+198 PVEAKQKPE
-207 QPKVETKVEPKVE
+207 QPKV
-220 TKAETKVEAKTE
+220 ETKVEAKTE

-293 GSGEYKSGRISNDIK
+293 GSGEYKSGRISNDIR
-308 KKPAQNNVK
+308 KKPVA
-317 PVTDPAKANRDAL
+317 DPAKANRDAL

-340 EKAKAEEAAPATAPV
+340 EQAKAEEAAPV

-362 AKPALHG
+362 AKPAKP
-369 SARQQ
+369 ARQNKPQQ
-374 KPQSKPQNKPDEKA
+374 KPAEKA
-388 QQKEEKYPESTLV
+388 QPKEEKYPESTLV
-401 KTEEQPAA
+401 KTDAQPAA

-420 VTQAEMDYALDFAN
+420 VTQAEMDFALDFAN
-434 TLLENMKLDANAVQ
+434 TLLENMKLDAKAVQ

-542 NVFLEPMNAYERR
+542 NVFLEPMNAYERM

-586 PDKRERPER
+586 PDKRERPDR
-595 RRAQASAVDTTAV
+595 RRAQAVTA
-608 DANAVA
+608 
-614 AAEAT
+614 AT
-619 DAVET
+619 DTADTAENPAQ

-643 DKLTDLLESREDNC
+643 DKLTDLLESREDNFV
-657 TAPAI
+657 TPAI